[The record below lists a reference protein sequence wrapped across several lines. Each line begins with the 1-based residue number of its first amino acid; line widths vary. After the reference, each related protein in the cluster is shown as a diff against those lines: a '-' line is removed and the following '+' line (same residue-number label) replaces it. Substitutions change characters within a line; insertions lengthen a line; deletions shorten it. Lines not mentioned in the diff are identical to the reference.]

1 MSATASDN
9 SDQGMV
15 CQTLYKSFVISLI
28 LNLDHTVTC
37 YIVRK
42 SFLFP
47 LRFNAFMS
55 LARELLFLSC
65 FS

>member
-9 SDQGMV
+9 PDQGMV

-28 LNLDHTVTC
+28 LNLRNTVTC
-37 YIVRK
+37 YTVRK
-42 SFLFP
+42 SLLFP
-47 LRFNAFMS
+47 LHFNVFMS